1 MKLNERTK
9 IDWMWINNKLLN
21 DVYIGNEKTCSSCK
35 LRIFNVD
42 SRMFKL

>member
-21 DVYIGNEKTCSSCK
+21 DVYIRNEKTC
-35 LRIFNVD
+35 
-42 SRMFKL
+42 